1 MLSKFMGILD
11 ILLAFSLIFIK
22 MDVYLKFVVF
32 LAVLVAIKA
41 FIFFDTLVSVADF
54 ISVLIIILSI
64 IFGAN
69 FFFDISGYLVITER
83 NL

>member
-1 MLSKFMGILD
+1 MGILD

-69 FFFDISGYLVITER
+69 FFLILVAIW
-83 NL
+83 LLQKGIFSLFS